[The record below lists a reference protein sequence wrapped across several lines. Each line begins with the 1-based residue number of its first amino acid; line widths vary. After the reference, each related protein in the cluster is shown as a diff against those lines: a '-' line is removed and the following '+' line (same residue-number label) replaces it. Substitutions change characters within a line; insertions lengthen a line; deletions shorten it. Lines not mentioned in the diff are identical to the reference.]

1 MCIKIDIHVYKLI
14 RPLLMICVSDCIIV
28 ITGHCVC
35 LLVCF
40 QRVFYLQIGVIV
52 LCTESWMNCPCIMI
66 KRIWIGIYIHRWKQH
81 FVSLYVMKINI
92 YLYNSDYFVH
102 VNKMCTS
109 YLNVHLIDM
118 NWMDI
123 NVLILVTDSAQW

>member
-1 MCIKIDIHVYKLI
+1 MCIKIGTGIHVYKLV

-52 LCTESWMNCPCIMI
+52 LCTES
-66 KRIWIGIYIHRWKQH
+66 
-81 FVSLYVMKINI
+81 
-92 YLYNSDYFVH
+92 
-102 VNKMCTS
+102 
-109 YLNVHLIDM
+109 
-118 NWMDI
+118 
-123 NVLILVTDSAQW
+123 